1 MEILIILLSFSLA
14 ALTAI
19 TVRNKRII
27 ELSSLI
33 ASFVGLVTSVL
44 IAVKVSSAGGSYASF
59 QFFFVDGLSAIVMLI
74 VAFVGFG
81 ATVYS
86 IAYLR
91 QETAKNII
99 GLSNVSKITSRI
111 REYFILLNLFM
122 VSIFLAIVANSPI
135 LAWIF
140 IEATTLSTAF
150 LISFYNKPS
159 AMEAAWKYLIVNSV
173 GILLAFLGTLL
184 YFTSFHTGMENGII
198 TWQMLTN
205 NATLLNPM
213 IVKIAFVFI
222 LIGYGTKVGF
232 APMHTWKPDAYS
244 KAPAPIGALFSG
256 ALMPA
261 AFMLILKFKIITDSV
276 AGTSFS
282 QTLFIIFGLLS
293 ILIAATIIFVA
304 RNYKRVL
311 AYSSIENAGIMALG
325 FGFGGLGIFAAILHM
340 IYHSLIK
347 SALFFLSGNILLKYS
362 SAKISNVKGAISVI
376 PITAILFFTGFFI
389 ITGAPP
395 FGIFFTKIVIFSA
408 IVKTN
413 LWVAAVGVA
422 LTIILFV
429 GFFKHITSM
438 VFGEK
443 PADIKNGEDSV
454 WLILPPLV
462 FMALALYLSFNL
474 PPFLNNLINY
484 VVLHY

>member
-1 MEILIILLSFSLA
+1 MEILIILASFSLA
-14 ALTAI
+14 GLVALT
-19 TVRNKRII
+19 VRHKATI
-27 ELSSLI
+27 ELSSVA
-33 ASFVGLVTSVL
+33 ASFTGLIVSVSVAL
-44 IAVKVSSAGGSYASF
+44 KVSLNGGTYMPS
-59 QFFFVDGLSAIVMLI
+59 QLFFIDGLSAIVLLV

-81 ATVYS
+81 ATIYS

-91 QETAKNII
+91 EETAKNII
-99 GLSNVSKITSRI
+99 GLSSVSKITSRI

-122 VSIFLAIVANSPI
+122 VSIFMAITVNSPV

-184 YFTSFHTGMENGII
+184 YFTSFHSGAEHGIV
-198 TWQMLTN
+198 TWQMLGVG
-205 NATLLNPM
+205 AKFLDPM
-213 IVKIAFVFI
+213 IVKIAFAFI

-244 KAPAPIGALFSG
+244 KSPAPIGALFSG
-256 ALMPA
+256 ALMPV
-261 AFMLILKFKIITDSV
+261 AFMLILKFKVITDGV
-276 AGTSFS
+276 VGVLFS
-282 QTLFIIFGLLS
+282 QHLFTIFGLLS

-325 FGFGGLGIFAAILHM
+325 FGFGGLGVFAATAHM

-347 SALFFLSGNILLKYS
+347 SSLFFLSGNILLKYS
-362 SAKISNVKGAISVI
+362 SAKINNVKGAINAI
-376 PITAILFFTGFFI
+376 PVTAVLFFAGFFI

-395 FGIFFTKIVIFSA
+395 FGIFFTKMFIFSS
-408 IVKTN
+408 IIKIN
-413 LWVAAVGVA
+413 WIVAAIAVT
-422 LTIILFV
+422 LTIILFI
-429 GFFKHITSM
+429 GFFKHVTSM

-443 PADIKNGEDSV
+443 PTDIKAGEGSM
-454 WLILPPLV
+454 WLILPPLAL
-462 FMALALYLSFNL
+462 MALALYLSFAM
-474 PPFLNNLINY
+474 PPFLHNLINY
-484 VVLHY
+484 VVLYY

>member
-173 GILLAFLGTLL
+173 GILLAFLGIILL
-184 YFTSFHTGMENGII
+184 
-198 TWQMLTN
+198 LR
-205 NATLLNPM
+205 
-213 IVKIAFVFI
+213 
-222 LIGYGTKVGF
+222 
-232 APMHTWKPDAYS
+232 
-244 KAPAPIGALFSG
+244 IGAGL
-256 ALMPA
+256 LK
-261 AFMLILKFKIITDSV
+261 LVILKKMNN
-276 AGTSFS
+276 
-282 QTLFIIFGLLS
+282 
-293 ILIAATIIFVA
+293 IA
-304 RNYKRVL
+304 K
-311 AYSSIENAGIMALG
+311 
-325 FGFGGLGIFAAILHM
+325 
-340 IYHSLIK
+340 
-347 SALFFLSGNILLKYS
+347 NI
-362 SAKISNVKGAISVI
+362 
-376 PITAILFFTGFFI
+376 
-389 ITGAPP
+389 
-395 FGIFFTKIVIFSA
+395 
-408 IVKTN
+408 
-413 LWVAAVGVA
+413 
-422 LTIILFV
+422 
-429 GFFKHITSM
+429 
-438 VFGEK
+438 
-443 PADIKNGEDSV
+443 
-454 WLILPPLV
+454 
-462 FMALALYLSFNL
+462 
-474 PPFLNNLINY
+474 NNQ
-484 VVLHY
+484 H